1 MNDGTLVNHQH
12 HIGDGVG
19 GHHHG
24 RRLVLNSGNVRTRS
38 EGRPTLVHQVIWQH
52 AMDGMHS
59 TTTNQDDCHYHRHH
73 HVVSH
78 RFPRIL
84 FLLNATLS
92 LALSTSM
99 AVPYH
104 ASISSS
110 WKIEEEKSP
119 ASTHC
124 DRTASSTS
132 KSSYKSSAILFY
144 HPMLQRIPTKC
155 NHSCS
160 SSSYSHNRDIWKS
173 TQRIAMT

>member
-1 MNDGTLVNHQH
+1 MIVPTNDGTLVNHQH

-92 LALSTSM
+92 WLCPHRWQFHTM
-99 AVPYH
+99 HPYH
-104 ASISSS
+104 HHG
-110 WKIEEEKSP
+110 K
-119 ASTHC
+119 
-124 DRTASSTS
+124 
-132 KSSYKSSAILFY
+132 
-144 HPMLQRIPTKC
+144 
-155 NHSCS
+155 
-160 SSSYSHNRDIWKS
+160 
-173 TQRIAMT
+173 